1 MASCHMGSLQ
11 EGQEGQ
17 EGHLQGSHQG
27 TRLHEGQGVHQEVQE
42 GQEGLHQE
50 VQEGLRLR
58 LRAGKFL
65 W

>member
-1 MASCHMGSLQ
+1 MGSLQ

-27 TRLHEGQGVHQEVQE
+27 TRLHEGQGVHQEAQE
-42 GQEGLHQE
+42 AQEA
-50 VQEGLRLR
+50 QEGLRLR
-58 LRAGKFL
+58 LQAEEFL